1 MKRTAMA
8 AVLAGLAAVVP
19 AGAAEQ
25 GQGVAEAVYAAV
37 KGHMAEGWERLEA
50 PGVATEAMLQSRGE
64 EGVRSDPYAALMAHK
79 ALAVC
84 VAWEDSAP
92 GAIMIRAG
100 GLAWRNPFA
109 DAAARS
115 ALFGCEKK
123 KAEAYA
129 LDCKCQL
136 LKRDDEL
143 VLDVPGTYLKRA
155 AGED

>member
-1 MKRTAMA
+1 MVAVLVGLTAA
-8 AVLAGLAAVVP
+8 AVPVS
-19 AGAAEQ
+19 AAELEET
-25 GQGVAEAVYAAV
+25 VAEAVYAAV
-37 KGHMAEGWERLEA
+37 KGHMAAGWERLEA
-50 PGVATEAMLQSRGE
+50 PGVATESMLQSRGE
-64 EGVRSDPYAALMAHK
+64 ESERADPYAALLGRK

-84 VAWEDSAP
+84 VAWEASAP
-92 GAIMIRAG
+92 GAIMVRAG

-136 LKRDDEL
+136 L
-143 VLDVPGTYLKRA
+143 
-155 AGED
+155 

>member
-1 MKRTAMA
+1 MRRLAVA
-8 AVLAGLAAVVP
+8 AVLAGLAAAVP
-19 AGAAEQ
+19 AGAAELD
-25 GQGVAEAVYAAV
+25 GSVAEAVYATV

-64 EGVRSDPYAALMAHK
+64 KGARSDPYAALMAHK

-109 DAAARS
+109 AAAARS

-143 VLDVPGTYLKRA
+143 VLEVPGDYLKRA

>member
-1 MKRTAMA
+1 MKRTVMA
-8 AVLAGLAAVVP
+8 AVLAGLAAVAP
-19 AGAAEQ
+19 AGAAELD
-25 GQGVAEAVYAAV
+25 GSVAEAVYAAV
-37 KGHMAEGWERLEA
+37 KGHMAAGWERLEA
-50 PGVATEAMLQSRGE
+50 PGVATESMLRSRGE
-64 EGVRSDPYAALMAHK
+64 GTERADPYAALLGRK

-84 VAWEDSAP
+84 VAWEESAP
-92 GAIMIRAG
+92 GAIMVRAG
-100 GLAWRNPFA
+100 GLAWRNPFT

-136 LKRDDEL
+136 LSRDDEL
-143 VLDVPGTYLKRA
+143 VLKVPEAYLKRA